1 MEAARAVVEQLLVR
15 LGPDQAGGWLALCT
29 EARDTALG
37 RSQLQCVTSVA
48 AQGPF
53 GARSLG
59 EQVWRDAGGRLAEL
73 PVQWISPRDAR
84 ACCHELLAPDAL
96 RLAFQ
101 VEEEPGELRAACQA
115 LQSFIHRV
123 SLLRPKMRFHYC
135 VNVQGAISAQTYCEP
150 SQAGVCVLNGTEL
163 VADWRHYIQP
173 GPPGTPVPCRKL
185 HPVLGR
191 ATRLLLPAA
200 VAEAGIS
207 GELSLVPAAAL
218 CPCLRPL
225 PNQPA
230 QLNTVSVFC
239 YDPAG
244 LPLPATFLR
253 DPAHLAD
260 WERHGYVATPDPG
273 PDPKEGLARPDA
285 GYLLHRGGGDA
296 AEPGAQPQT
305 LLLFLLLRY
314 ADPFQDP
321 PVCDARTQ
329 QVLVSHVEQIL
340 GCSAGAVREAV
351 QGVVDAAL
359 EEDAHRQRSQ
369 RRLCQ
374 ALPVVL
380 EAVSS
385 VVSSST
391 SARFRRA
398 CLQSWQVSDTPEL
411 VVALSGALTGVTR
424 RRRLPRSSCTD
435 PGPPWA
441 GSPPGQPPLPE
452 EASRDIGTPRSEPA
466 GEAAGAG
473 PEPKQSRRASGTPE
487 QGQSRD
493 GAGSSQDLSQ
503 ADELWLQ
510 ETRSLSEWAS

>member
-1 MEAARAVVEQLLVR
+1 MNPQARIGGRQVLYRPSGPGLGLGQALYGPPGAKIRGRGVLDKPSRPGSRQCGQDGRYRNNPKSLADAGEPSAAAAPSRSARGARATSLEKYGVR
-15 LGPDQAGGWLALCT
+15 GQAEPG
-29 EARDTALG
+29 TALG
-37 RSQLQCVTSVA
+37 ASVPAQPPPSLQQEAVHAPACVH
-48 AQGPF
+48 GF
-53 GARSLG
+53 FHGL
-59 EQVWRDAGGRLAEL
+59 
-73 PVQWISPRDAR
+73 SP
-84 ACCHELLAPDAL
+84 PDAP
-96 RLAFQ
+96 R
-101 VEEEPGELRAACQA
+101 
-115 LQSFIHRV
+115 
-123 SLLRPKMRFHYC
+123 
-135 VNVQGAISAQTYCEP
+135 
-150 SQAGVCVLNGTEL
+150 
-163 VADWRHYIQP
+163 P

-185 HPVLGR
+185 HPVLGC

-200 VAEAGIS
+200 VAEAGSS

-273 PDPKEGLARPDA
+273 PGPKEGLARPDA
-285 GYLLHRGGGDA
+285 CYLLHRGSGEA

-321 PVCDARTQ
+321 PVCDARTR

-351 QGVVDAAL
+351 QGVVDATL

-369 RRLCQ
+369 RQLCQ

-411 VVALSGALTGVTR
+411 VAALSGALTGVTR
-424 RRRLPRSSCTD
+424 RRRLPHSSCTD

-441 GSPPGQPPLPE
+441 GSPPGQPPLQE